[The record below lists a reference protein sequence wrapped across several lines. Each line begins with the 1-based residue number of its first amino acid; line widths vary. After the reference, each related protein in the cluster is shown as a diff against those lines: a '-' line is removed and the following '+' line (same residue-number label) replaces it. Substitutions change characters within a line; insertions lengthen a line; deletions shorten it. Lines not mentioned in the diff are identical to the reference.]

1 MKRAHRVRAARN
13 RAPPQRADGTPA
25 ARRPPGSCSQHPRQ
39 ARQPPAQENA
49 AVDVPDEASE
59 LRMGDTAT
67 FPGLP
72 HSGLPAPDALLG
84 HTSPAREELLENA
97 KEKATAHS

>member
-1 MKRAHRVRAARN
+1 MSAHPRKEPR
-13 RAPPQRADGTPA
+13 TPA
-25 ARRPPGSCSQHPRQ
+25 ARRRDPCREAPAGQLQSASEAGLP
-39 ARQPPAQENA
+39 PPAQDNA
-49 AVDVPDEASE
+49 AVDVPDKASE

-72 HSGLPAPDALLG
+72 RSRLPAPDALLG